1 MKVLDA
7 LLLLA
12 LPASGKSEIR
22 KYLAHVSPG
31 ARRGDFHLGPTVQLD
46 DFPYVHLMRRI
57 DDELA
62 AGGLDRLFFQAPDR
76 PFRDPRDWG
85 TLIHLVNEDYSD
97 AARGAARGG
106 APPNGAA
113 GAPPTSRG
121 TAVLGDVSEGEWLLQ
136 RFDRAL
142 SRAGAG
148 GRLAGLSS
156 AARKALAQALEGE
169 AAQLREDKAANCP
182 DTFEG
187 RTLLIEFARGGP
199 QGASMPLAEPLG
211 YRHSLSLLDSEIL
224 RRAAVLYIW
233 VTPEESRR
241 KNEERADPKDPGSIL
256 HHGVP
261 RQVMLEDYGCD
272 DMDWLEAS
280 SPKPGALEVRAHGK
294 VFHLPFARFDN
305 RQDKTSF
312 VRQPSGSWPPEKV
325 RELHEGLKAAFGK
338 LAPVPDALSGGLL

>member
-31 ARRGDFHLGPTVQLD
+31 ARRDDFHLGPTVQLD

-62 AGGLDRLFFQAPDR
+62 AGGSDRVFFQALDR

-85 TLIHLVNEDYSD
+85 ALIHLVNEDYSD
-97 AARGAARGG
+97 AAARRMPQSGP
-106 APPNGAA
+106 A
-113 GAPPTSRG
+113 
-121 TAVLGDVSEGEWLLQ
+121 GEWLLQ

-148 GRLAGLSS
+148 GRLTGLSS

-224 RRAAVLYIW
+224 RRAAVLYVW

-241 KNEERADPKDPGSIL
+241 KNEERADPRDPGSIL

-312 VRQPSGSWPPEKV
+312 VRQPSGSWPPGKV

-338 LAPVPDALSGGLL
+338 LAPRIPLGT